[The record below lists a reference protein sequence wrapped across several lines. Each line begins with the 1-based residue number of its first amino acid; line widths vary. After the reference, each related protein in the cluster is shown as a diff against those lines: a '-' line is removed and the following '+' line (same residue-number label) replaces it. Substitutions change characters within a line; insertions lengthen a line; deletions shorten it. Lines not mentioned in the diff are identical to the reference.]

1 MTMPQPD
8 PPRAAF
14 AGPAAGVA
22 SKVSA
27 AMRLPDALPDLGLL
41 VGWSLEREHRKQ
53 PLGFGFG
60 DPGLTPATG
69 WLDPVLLEGEG
80 HVITIAPTGTGK
92 GRSCIIPALLRH
104 EGPVIVIDP
113 KGENVAVTARHRRA
127 MGQQVVVLDPIGITD
142 EEPGAL
148 NPLDL
153 IDAGAADA
161 VDVAASYAVALLDD
175 SGDPRNTYWYQR
187 AQSLLSGLM
196 LHTCTNADPAERNL
210 AATRKLLAGLRSQP
224 PGMPP
229 SLNETNAE
237 LLASAHPEARLAGQ
251 SLNNA
256 AAETIGSILSMTQD
270 GIDFLR
276 GPLIEKAT
284 ARTSFDIDAV
294 TRGDPLSIYIVL
306 PPHMMESHGRL
317 LRLWVM
323 ALMALVTRRRGKPD
337 MSTLFIVDEAAQLG
351 TLPQLRQAV
360 TLLRGYG
367 LQCWSLWQ
375 DVSQLRLLYP
385 RDWETMVNNCRVIQ
399 CFGALNLMAAEA
411 MARLTGYGSPE
422 AVLDLDQTEMLL
434 QIAGEPAKRARKP
447 DYLTDPAFRGQFDPN
462 PYHDPDQPVMPEPAP
477 RVALLDTGPP
487 PLPQP
492 ARRPER
498 PAPEPLEPEDFLLNP
513 PKRTPKPD
521 PLHRE
526 LQDGG

>member
-27 AMRLPDALPDLGLL
+27 GMRLPDALPDPGLL

-337 MSTLFIVDEAAQLG
+337 KSTLFIVDEAA
-351 TLPQLRQAV
+351 
-360 TLLRGYG
+360 
-367 LQCWSLWQ
+367 
-375 DVSQLRLLYP
+375 
-385 RDWETMVNNCRVIQ
+385 
-399 CFGALNLMAAEA
+399 
-411 MARLTGYGSPE
+411 
-422 AVLDLDQTEMLL
+422 
-434 QIAGEPAKRARKP
+434 
-447 DYLTDPAFRGQFDPN
+447 
-462 PYHDPDQPVMPEPAP
+462 
-477 RVALLDTGPP
+477 
-487 PLPQP
+487 
-492 ARRPER
+492 
-498 PAPEPLEPEDFLLNP
+498 
-513 PKRTPKPD
+513 
-521 PLHRE
+521 
-526 LQDGG
+526 

>member
-1 MTMPQPD
+1 M
-8 PPRAAF
+8 
-14 AGPAAGVA
+14 GAAG
-22 SKVSA
+22 SGGS
-27 AMRLPDALPDLGLL
+27 AMRLPHTLAEPGLL
-41 VGWSLEREHRKQ
+41 VGWSLEREHRRQ
-53 PLGFGFG
+53 PVGFGFG
-60 DPGLTPATG
+60 DPELTPAKG

-80 HVITIAPTGTGK
+80 HIITIAPTGTGK

-113 KGENVAVTARHRRA
+113 KGENVAVTARRRRE

-142 EEPGAL
+142 EPPGAL

-153 IDAGAADA
+153 IDAARADA
-161 VDVAASYAVALLDD
+161 VDIAASYAVALLDD
-175 SGDPRNTYWYQR
+175 RDDPRNAYWYQR

-196 LHTCTNADPAERNL
+196 LHTCTAADPSARTL
-210 AATRKLLAGLRSQP
+210 TATRQMLSRLTSSP
-224 PGMPP
+224 PGSPMGINPA
-229 SLNETNAE
+229 NAE
-237 LLASAHPEARLAGQ
+237 LIASPHPEARLAGQ

-256 AAETIGSILSMTQD
+256 AAETIGSILSMTAD
-270 GIDFLR
+270 GVDFLR

-323 ALMALVTRRRGKPD
+323 ALMSLVTRRRGKPRH
-337 MSTLFIVDEAAQLG
+337 STLFIVDEAAQLG

-375 DVSQLRLLYP
+375 DVSQLRMLYP

-399 CFGALNLMAAEA
+399 CFGALNLMAADA
-411 MARLTGYGSPE
+411 MAKLTGYGSPE
-422 AVLDLDQTEMLL
+422 AVLDLDETEMLL

-447 DYLTDPAFRGQFDPN
+447 DYLSDPAFREQFDIN
-462 PYHDPDQPVMPEPAP
+462 PYHDPDQAVMPEPAP
-477 RVALLDTGPP
+477 LVTLEEPTPP
-487 PLPQP
+487 PVQSRPE
-492 ARRPER
+492 ARRDER
-498 PAPEPLEPEDFLLNP
+498 PTPSPLAAPRERKPRADRLHDLL
-513 PKRTPKPD
+513 KRKAQAEEHPRAD
-521 PLHRE
+521 A
-526 LQDGG
+526 